1 MNISTTQCKC
11 LCSWYRSKILT
22 STFKSEGNGY
32 IEIGDFEGPDRF
44 SNNEL
49 IFFYQNSTKNAL
61 LGTQE
66 KQKSVW

>member
-22 STFKSEGNGY
+22 STLKSEGNGY

-49 IFFYQNSTKNAL
+49 NFFYQNCTKNAL